1 MRDRETSQL
10 EKSGKPLFS
19 RLCMLVV
26 LGIFCMLCACGE
38 GPVWT
43 RDDPRTVLSGFL
55 TDAEYQDMANVWEY
69 LSAETRQKLDQ
80 MASAFNASAENG
92 SPRKG
97 YEMLRTGH
105 LLSSTR
111 EYRKIE
117 LVSSDDTSAELHIIL
132 HDETYKT
139 VTLHREEGR
148 WAIDLPI

>member
-1 MRDRETSQL
+1 
-10 EKSGKPLFS
+10 
-19 RLCMLVV
+19 MLIV

-55 TDAEYQDMANVWEY
+55 ADAEYQDMATVWEY
-69 LSAETRQKLDQ
+69 LSGETRQKLDQ
-80 MASAFNASAENG
+80 MATAFNASAENG

-97 YEMLRTGH
+97 YEMLRVGH

-117 LVSSDDTSAELHIIL
+117 LVSSDDTSAVLHIIL